1 MWRRGRLPP
10 PTALPTA
17 LPRRDGFSLI
27 ELLVVIGIIAII
39 VGMLLPALNKAR
51 EAARRTSCLN
61 NVRQLA
67 AAALLYA
74 GDNRDYLPEAASANT
89 PLESQLCP
97 RSRVQP
103 AWTVIGPEKYVLPSI
118 GGLLAKFVSTDGRM
132 WQCPSAPEDSFVL
145 TGDDPYW
152 GTRIPDEF
160 KPHYNYMAGKEL
172 FDQAAPGGPVAAQF
186 KLREWASRNI
196 SGVRMSKAVPLGQSR
211 GAVVLFHDRAST
223 HHSKGRLQIYTH
235 PADSDYYAS
244 YAYMDG
250 HAEGKSYRNVN
261 EYLGQIHRPIR
272 QRWFGVEFEQ
282 AFPEQYR

>member
-1 MWRRGRLPP
+1 MWIIWRKG
-10 PTALPTA
+10 ASA
-17 LPRRDGFSLI
+17 SSPRRRGFSLV
-27 ELLVVIGIIAII
+27 ELLVVFGIVAIMIGI
-39 VGMLLPALNKAR
+39 LLPALNRAR

-61 NVRQLA
+61 NVRQLVS
-67 AAALLYA
+67 AALIYA
-74 GDNRDYLPEAASANT
+74 ADNRDHLPEAASANT

-97 RSRVQP
+97 RSRLQP
-103 AWTVIGPEKYVLPSI
+103 AWTVVGPERYVLPSI
-118 GGLLAKFVSTDGRM
+118 GGLLAKYLGGNGVRL

-172 FDQAAPGGPVAAQF
+172 FEQAAPGGPVAAQF
-186 KLREWASRNI
+186 KLREWAARNV
-196 SGVRMSKAVPLGQSR
+196 SGLKIARAVPLGQSR

-235 PADSDYYAS
+235 SANADYFAS
-244 YAYMDG
+244 YAYLDG
-250 HAEGKSYRNVN
+250 HAEGKTYRNVDG
-261 EYLGQIHRPIR
+261 YLAVIHRPIR

-282 AFPEQYR
+282 AFAEQYR

>member
-1 MWRRGRLPP
+1 MWRKESDRSDG
-10 PTALPTA
+10 AGA
-17 LPRRDGFSLI
+17 GFSLV
-27 ELLVVIGIIAII
+27 ELLVVIGIIAVLIGI
-39 VGMLLPALNKAR
+39 LLPALNKAR
-51 EAARRTSCLN
+51 ESARRTVCLS

-67 AAALLYA
+67 AAALLYVA
-74 GDNRDYLPEAASANT
+74 DNKDYLPEAASANT

-97 RSRVQP
+97 RSRGP
-103 AWTVIGPEKYVLPSI
+103 AWSALGPEKYVLPSI
-118 GGLLAKFVSTDGRM
+118 GGLLSKYLGGKDGRL
-132 WQCPSAPEDSFVL
+132 WQCPSAPEDTFVL
-145 TGDDPYW
+145 TGDDPFW
-152 GTRIPDEF
+152 GTDATPGAADEF

-186 KLREWASRNI
+186 KLREWASRNV
-196 SGVRMSKAVPLGQSR
+196 SGMKAAKAVPLGQSR

-244 YAYMDG
+244 YAYLDG

-261 EYLGQIHRPIR
+261 EYLAQIHRPIR
-272 QRWFGVEFEQ
+272 QRWFGVDFEQ